1 MREIRSS
8 NPPVVTGICD
18 PNKSRARHHRR
29 KAFSNKSLRILKFFG
44 SEKDTNANTLKPIML
59 PNGIE
64 ITPEEVLKSTQ
75 SNCSC
80 TTLLVLL
87 STKRLLK
94 CTPV

>member
-1 MREIRSS
+1 MEFRSS

-18 PNKSRARHHRR
+18 PIKSRARHHRR
-29 KAFSNKSLRILKFFG
+29 KVFSNESLRILKFFC
-44 SEKDTNANTLKPIML
+44 SKKDTDKPIML

-64 ITPEEVLKSTQ
+64 IVSEEVLNSTQ

-80 TTLLVLL
+80 TILLVLL

-94 CTPV
+94 CTLV

>member
-1 MREIRSS
+1 MQEIRSS
-8 NPPVVTGICD
+8 NPPVVTEICD
-18 PNKSRARHHRR
+18 PNKFRARHHRR
-29 KAFSNKSLRILKFFG
+29 KAFSNESLRILKFFG
-44 SEKDTNANTLKPIML
+44 SEKDTDANTLKPIML